1 MSNGVS
7 NGHHTPE
14 PALKVTRFSHI
25 PSTIDIP
32 VGDGQAEEAV
42 EVDLEKLQDDPAELL
57 GLLEAENAAKGYWI
71 TIALAYAKQGLVD
84 LAVDIIT
91 RGLGFVGRG
100 KADEKLALYNCLCWL
115 HLLKARD
122 APRMK
127 LGEIRLDVLEPVF
140 MLTLFYCR
148 CESRPGSKDERPLPS
163 CSNRYSQ

>member
-1 MSNGVS
+1 MENGLS

-14 PALKVTRFSHI
+14 PTSKVARFSHI

-42 EVDLEKLQDDPAELL
+42 EVDLERLQEDPTELL
-57 GLLEAENAAKGYWI
+57 GLLEAENAARGYWI
-71 TIALAYAKQGLVD
+71 TIALAHAKQGLVD
-84 LAVDIIT
+84 LVVDIIT
-91 RGLGFVGRG
+91 RGLGCVGRG

-127 LGEIRLDVLEPVF
+127 LGKIGRTINKKH
-140 MLTLFYCR
+140 MY
-148 CESRPGSKDERPLPS
+148 
-163 CSNRYSQ
+163 